1 MFIFVMWMR
10 CKQLVLIGLVVS
22 LWLSACAAP
31 AVRISVPAPTR
42 LPHTT
47 RQMQTPGFWI
57 SRHPSPDSIF
67 FDDRQI
73 AALNRH
79 IQQNLKGTVDILE
92 EKALRSGLA
101 LTTDLKKELSKL
113 RRKPFFSRSGEAISP
128 EWLDEMKLQMNYLG
142 IGEQIPV
149 RYGVITC
156 FSDQRILPTD
166 EPIYSEPGD
175 SDFDVLQNSALDLG
189 TPVRILHETVDGSWC
204 YVQSELSGGWI
215 RTEAIA
221 RCGRED
227 ALAWFRPKQFVV
239 VTRAKADIFLTPKL
253 TGYHETV
260 RMGVCLPLVKHPGQ
274 FAVVTIPLR
283 NAGGDFVSETAYV
296 RASTLHR
303 GFLDATPDN
312 IIQQAFELLNAPYG
326 WGGMYGEQDCSRFI
340 QEVLATVG
348 IRMPRNSSDQ
358 AKVGQQLAA
367 FSESVDLQSRYDV
380 LMRHAAGGMT
390 LLYLKGHI
398 MLYLGQVDDR
408 HYVIHSTYAYRI
420 PFETMD
426 RTIRINRVAVSDLS
440 LGQGSKRGS
449 LADRLVSVRKLS
461 ANF

>member
-1 MFIFVMWMR
+1 M
-10 CKQLVLIGLVVS
+10 VS

-31 AVRISVPAPTR
+31 AVRISIPAPTL

-67 FDDRQI
+67 LDDEQI

-79 IQQNLKGTVDILE
+79 IQQNLKGTVDILD
-92 EKALRSGLA
+92 EKALRSGIA
-101 LTTDLKKELSKL
+101 LKTELKKELFKL
-113 RRKPFFSRSGEAISP
+113 RRKPLFSRSGQTISP
-128 EWLDEMKLQMNYLG
+128 ESLDEMKAQMHYLG

-166 EPIYSEPGD
+166 DPMLSEPGD
-175 SDFDVLQNSALDLG
+175 SDFDMLQNSALDLG
-189 TPVRILHETVDGSWC
+189 TPVRILHETMDRSWC

-260 RMGVCLPLVKHPGQ
+260 RMGVCLPLTQHNDQQVVVK
-274 FAVVTIPLR
+274 IPLR
-283 NAGGDFVSETAYV
+283 NADGDLISEIGYV
-296 RASTLHR
+296 RASTVHP
-303 GFLDATPDN
+303 GFLAATPRN
-312 IIQQAFELLNAPYG
+312 MIQQAFELLNAPYG

-367 FSESVDLQSRYDV
+367 FSESVDLQSRYEV

-398 MLYLGQVDDR
+398 MLYLGQVNDG
-408 HYVIHSTYAYRI
+408 HYVIHSTYAYRN

-426 RTIRINRVAVSDLS
+426 QTIRVNRVAVSDLS